1 MIRNLFLF
9 CCTLDIYYCM
19 KIIETTNKPDIREKA
34 IEHGVSYLVN
44 EELIMLIIGSGTKD
58 LPVNVMARKMV
69 EVIQDVDV
77 DKAVASLLKIKGV
90 GESKALAVA
99 AAIELGRR
107 RNEHL
112 KAHINSP
119 ASIIPFVRNYS
130 VSKKEHFIVVTLNGG
145 HEIIQIHVV
154 SVGTL
159 NKTLIHPREI
169 FTEAFKENAAAIIL
183 CHNHPSG
190 NCNPSADDIDSTR
203 ILVQSSKILG
213 IPILDHIIIDS
224 ENYFSFAE
232 NQLIFD
238 ED

>member
-1 MIRNLFLF
+1 MNIVGIS
-9 CCTLDIYYCM
+9 D
-19 KIIETTNKPDIREKA
+19 KPDIREKA
-34 IEHGVSYLVN
+34 LAHGVSFLVN
-44 EELIMLIIGSGTKD
+44 EELIMLIIGSGTKA
-58 LPVNVMARKMV
+58 LPVDVMARKMA
-69 EVIQDVDV
+69 ETILDVDT
-77 DKAVASLLKIKGV
+77 DKIVSALVKIKGV
-90 GESKALAVA
+90 GDSKALAVA

-119 ASIIPFVRNYS
+119 ESIIPFVRNYS

-169 FTEAFKENAAAIIL
+169 FTEVFKENAAAIIL

-190 NCNPSADDIDSTR
+190 NCNPSDDDIETTR
-203 ILVQSSKILG
+203 ELVKASKILG

-224 ENYFSFAE
+224 ESYFSFAE
-232 NQLIFD
+232 NNLVFNEEE